1 MREAI
6 HSLFE
11 KAVKGNVVLS
21 FEGVITS
28 ELLDCVF
35 AEAEAKL
42 KADQETLKSAL
53 QKSIDAL
60 EEDRA
65 QNLNLRLQN
74 AKLLKEKQ

>member
-1 MREAI
+1 MI
-6 HSLFE
+6 VVFE
-11 KAVKGNVVLS
+11 ILTFVLA
-21 FEGVITS
+21 
-28 ELLDCVF
+28 LLLILSIRKNMKIYAKLEKYED
-35 AEAEAKL
+35 EISKL